1 MGLARRL
8 IRQPGSSSSPPHPGA
23 QGPPHPG
30 APSSPPREHLLPTR
44 EYPPPWRGAPSPRSG
59 SCSSRGG
66 EVALPGGE
74 LRLPGGEVALPGGE
88 LRLPG
93 GEAGLQG
100 GEAALPGGEAALP
113 GREAALPGWG
123 ERLSRVGSSV
133 LPGGERCSP
142 HPGSTLLRVGR
153 GPKTREF
160 RLPGRANRG
169 ELLPGFWPPPG
180 VGRAL
185 SRGWGEGR
193 IFEVRQVERVSTESD
208 TWHWHWNAKSL
219 YVAPPPQ
226 HSVRATRTHIWNL
239 KNYGK
244 ICELRDKA
252 PSRPGGARDGR
263 AGRRRRIA
271 ARVSA
276 SGVGVSFGSTRV
288 EWGVASTANLASW
301 ARGARGK
308 TWALY
313 FSKRSALSYTFKL
326 IRAPRVPVQ

>member
-74 LRLPGGEVALPGGE
+74 LRLPGGEAS
-88 LRLPG
+88 LPG

-113 GREAALPGWG
+113 GWEAALPGWG

-193 IFEVRQVERVSTESD
+193 IFEVSSRRRSTRRARALGRPCIIRRQSRGRPLPR
-208 TWHWHWNAKSL
+208 WMKSSRSSRP
-219 YVAPPPQ
+219 ARR
-226 HSVRATRTHIWNL
+226 HSVVQRCRTVVQ
-239 KNYGK
+239 
-244 ICELRDKA
+244 
-252 PSRPGGARDGR
+252 
-263 AGRRRRIA
+263 IA
-271 ARVSA
+271 
-276 SGVGVSFGSTRV
+276 
-288 EWGVASTANLASW
+288 E
-301 ARGARGK
+301 
-308 TWALY
+308 
-313 FSKRSALSYTFKL
+313 
-326 IRAPRVPVQ
+326 

>member
-74 LRLPGGEVALPGGE
+74 LRLPGGE
-88 LRLPG
+88 
-93 GEAGLQG
+93 
-100 GEAALPGGEAALP
+100 AALPGGEAALP
-113 GREAALPGWG
+113 GWEAALPGWG

-193 IFEVRQVERVSTESD
+193 IFEVSGTDDHRTPRDTAGCDAAPSAPSHTRGRVAHARD
-208 TWHWHWNAKSL
+208 QGKSL
-219 YVAPPPQ
+219 HQLFRPTPLQ
-226 HSVRATRTHIWNL
+226 SG
-239 KNYGK
+239 YGDG
-244 ICELRDKA
+244 LL
-252 PSRPGGARDGR
+252 SSGA
-263 AGRRRRIA
+263 
-271 ARVSA
+271 
-276 SGVGVSFGSTRV
+276 
-288 EWGVASTANLASW
+288 L
-301 ARGARGK
+301 GALQG
-308 TWALY
+308 
-313 FSKRSALSYTFKL
+313 
-326 IRAPRVPVQ
+326 